1 MAPSTTVFQDLGQA
15 ERIWGADGARTL
27 MQNHYARL
35 ILGGTT
41 DLPTLEWA
49 QAMLGET
56 GVETTTREQEGFLGR
71 PRTSRRVDQRP
82 VATPAEIRKLPRG
95 TALLISGS
103 APAALVT
110 LKPGTTI

>member
-1 MAPSTTVFQDLGQA
+1 M
-15 ERIWGADGARTL
+15 R
-27 MQNHYARL
+27 
-35 ILGGTT
+35 
-41 DLPTLEWA
+41 TLEWA

-56 GVETTTREQEGFLGR
+56 GVETTTREQDGLFGKR
-71 PRTSRRVDQRP
+71 RTSRRVDRRP
-82 VATPAEIRKLPRG
+82 VATPAEIRAMPRG